1 MASPPRPRAR
11 TPTSPEQGPLTGS
24 TITGGAGTAGAP
36 GSAVPATGVSEGPFL
51 IVGLGNPGPGYA
63 GNRHNVGAMVLDE
76 LAARAG
82 IRLSP
87 GKGARS
93 RALAGEGRLAGRR
106 VVLARP
112 LTYMNESG
120 GPVRGLLDYHH
131 LPVEDLVVIHDELD
145 LPFATVRLKRGGG
158 EGGHN
163 GLRSVSRSTGTRDY
177 LRVRV
182 GIGRPPG
189 RQDPADF
196 VLKDF
201 SAVERKE
208 LGLLIVEAA
217 DATEELLTR
226 GLETAQNAVHPRT

>member
-1 MASPPRPRAR
+1 
-11 TPTSPEQGPLTGS
+11 
-24 TITGGAGTAGAP
+24 
-36 GSAVPATGVSEGPFL
+36 VSEGPFL

-63 GNRHNVGAMVLDE
+63 ANRHNVGAMVLDE

-82 IRLSP
+82 IRLSA

-131 LPVEDLVVIHDELD
+131 LPAEDLVVLHDELD
-145 LPFATVRLKRGGG
+145 IPFSAVRLKRGGG

-163 GLRSVSRSTGTRDY
+163 GLRSITRSTGTKDY

-189 RQDPADF
+189 RQEAADF

-201 SAVERKE
+201 SGVERKE
-208 LGLLIVEAA
+208 LDLLIAEAA
-217 DATEELLTR
+217 DAAEALLVR
-226 GLETAQNAVHPRT
+226 GLEAAQNEVHPRT

>member
-1 MASPPRPRAR
+1 
-11 TPTSPEQGPLTGS
+11 
-24 TITGGAGTAGAP
+24 
-36 GSAVPATGVSEGPFL
+36 VSEGPFL
-51 IVGLGNPGPGYA
+51 VVGLGNPGPGYA

-76 LAARAG
+76 LASRAG
-82 IRLSP
+82 VRLSP

-93 RALAGEGRLAGRR
+93 RAVSGEGRLAGRR

-131 LPVEDLVVIHDELD
+131 LPAEDLVVIHDELD
-145 LPFATVRLKRGGG
+145 IPFSAVRLKLGGG

-163 GLRSVSRSTGTRDY
+163 GLRSISRSLGTKDY

-201 SAVERKE
+201 SSTERKE
-208 LGLLIVEAA
+208 LELLIVEAA
-217 DATEELLTR
+217 DAAESLLAN
-226 GLETAQNAVHPRT
+226 GLAAAQNEVHTRD

>member
-1 MASPPRPRAR
+1 M
-11 TPTSPEQGPLTGS
+11 
-24 TITGGAGTAGAP
+24 
-36 GSAVPATGVSEGPFL
+36 
-51 IVGLGNPGPGYA
+51 GLGNPGPSYS

-82 IRLSP
+82 VRLTA
-87 GKGARS
+87 GKGARA

-112 LTYMNESG
+112 TTYMNESG
-120 GPVRGLLDYHH
+120 GPVRGLLDYHK
-131 LPVEDLVVIHDELD
+131 LPATDLVVVHDELD
-145 LPFATVRLKRGGG
+145 VPFAAVRLKRGGG

-163 GLRSVSRSTGTRDY
+163 GLRSISRATGTRDY

-196 VLKDF
+196 VLRDF
-201 SAVERKE
+201 SATERKE
-208 LGLLIVEAA
+208 LDLLVAEAA
-217 DATEELLTR
+217 DAAEELLTR
-226 GLETAQNAVHPRT
+226 GLEAAQNVVHPRT

>member
-1 MASPPRPRAR
+1 MPDR
-11 TPTSPEQGPLTGS
+11 
-24 TITGGAGTAGAP
+24 
-36 GSAVPATGVSEGPFL
+36 VSEGPFL

-82 IRLSP
+82 IRLSA

-93 RALAGEGRLAGRR
+93 RALAGEGRLVGRR
-106 VVLARP
+106 VVLVRP

-131 LPVEDLVVIHDELD
+131 LPVEDLVVVHDELD
-145 LPFATVRLKRGGG
+145 LPFETVRLKRGGG

-163 GLRSVSRSTGTRDY
+163 GLRSITRSTGTKDY

-201 SAVERKE
+201 SSTERKQ
-208 LGLLIVEAA
+208 LDLLIGEAA
-217 DATEELLTR
+217 DATELLLTK
-226 GLETAQNAVHPRT
+226 GLEAAQNEVHPRS